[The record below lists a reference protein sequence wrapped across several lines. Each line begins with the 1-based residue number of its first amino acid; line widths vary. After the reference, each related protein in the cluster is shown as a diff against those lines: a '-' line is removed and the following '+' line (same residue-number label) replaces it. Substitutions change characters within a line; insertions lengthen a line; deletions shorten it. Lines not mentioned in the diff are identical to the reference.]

1 MKKQI
6 VALLL
11 MPILFIGCNSN
22 NDKKV
27 SQDDDL
33 QGSEISQT
41 MSDASNSS
49 KAEEW
54 EAISEMSEVGNQLE
68 VLEENVSDKEEKE
81 KLNAYLN
88 EIQHN
93 YNSKLKEYSMPA
105 NGVIQNIEN
114 LTSRLERCQS
124 ESEFM
129 RILDP
134 RHSFFK
140 NLRSIHTIVEE
151 KDRQPEVREKAEK
164 LHELFLKK
172 KEQFN
177 IEGE

>member
-1 MKKQI
+1 
-6 VALLL
+6 
-11 MPILFIGCNSN
+11 
-22 NDKKV
+22 
-27 SQDDDL
+27 
-33 QGSEISQT
+33 
-41 MSDASNSS
+41 
-49 KAEEW
+49 
-54 EAISEMSEVGNQLE
+54 
-68 VLEENVSDKEEKE
+68 
-81 KLNAYLN
+81 
-88 EIQHN
+88 
-93 YNSKLKEYSMPA
+93 MPA

-124 ESEFM
+124 KSEFM